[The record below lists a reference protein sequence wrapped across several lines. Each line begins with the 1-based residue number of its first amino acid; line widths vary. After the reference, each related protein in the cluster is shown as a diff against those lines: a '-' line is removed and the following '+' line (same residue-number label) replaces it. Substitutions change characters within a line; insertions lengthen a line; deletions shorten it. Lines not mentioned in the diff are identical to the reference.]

1 LAAPPR
7 PRPRFFFFNGLPSVT
22 AVWPQLLSAAHAE
35 QQSLCTQSVNVS
47 KLIV

>member
-1 LAAPPR
+1 
-7 PRPRFFFFNGLPSVT
+7 
-22 AVWPQLLSAAHAE
+22 LLSAAHAE